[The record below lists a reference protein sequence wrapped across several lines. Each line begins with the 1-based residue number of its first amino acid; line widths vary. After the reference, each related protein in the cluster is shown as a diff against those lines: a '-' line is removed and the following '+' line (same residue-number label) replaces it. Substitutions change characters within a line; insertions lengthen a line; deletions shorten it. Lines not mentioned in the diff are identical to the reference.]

1 MADDPHRESRP
12 PEGAS
17 ARAAPKEDRGRR
29 WQQENADAIAE
40 YNAFIAARGVPPAM
54 FRTF

>member
-1 MADDPHRESRP
+1 MADDPHRETRP

-40 YNAFIAARGVPPAM
+40 YNAFIAARDVPLAT